1 MAVILPPY
9 QEDDRMLSGLAYPLW
24 PFICPIIFMGDKKNE
39 PFVHFHAIQALA
51 LGVIS
56 LAAAIAISIIT
67 FLLLWLLPS
76 SFVTFSGFVG
86 LTVFLVLTFAF
97 LFWFSVIIYIAWQA
111 SSGKFLH
118 LPFLG
123 KWAEEKMQTNLGIT
137 EADYATTMIGEKR
150 EVKIDPFDYESAL
163 ENAAQAGDSYAK
175 SELEALSGPEYTE
188 SEVIGDPESIEYSRR
203 GSGDISEYLQPEASS
218 VNATVTN
225 KAPSLTQQPTVSAP
239 ARGGFR
245 PLTPQSG
252 RRPVAQSV
260 APKSQPIV
268 PPIAPV
274 EQNEFKP
281 LATTIAREKTSHPA
295 TGGGTGVRFN
305 SDFSTPT
312 PTSANTEM
320 PYRQPQPNRNQSY
333 TSERPYHPGSRP
345 SVGQRSSFTPGLPT
359 RPQVERDPVSQQPP
373 SGEPDF
379 TPGIISRPAVRQSKR
394 TFQWNELDNGQ

>member
-24 PFICPIIFMGDKKNE
+24 PFICPIILMGEKKHE

-51 LGVIS
+51 LGVFS
-56 LAAAIAISIIT
+56 LAAAIVVSIVT

-111 SSGKFLH
+111 SSGNFLR

-123 KWAEEKMQTNLGIT
+123 QWAEEKMQTNLGIT

-150 EVKIDPFDYESAL
+150 EVKIDPFDYEAAL
-163 ENAAQAGDSYAK
+163 ENAAQAGDDYAK
-175 SELEALSGPEYTE
+175 SELEAANGPEYTE
-188 SEVIGDPESIEYSRR
+188 SEVVGDPESIEYSRR
-203 GSGDISEYLQPEASS
+203 GSGDISEYLQPEASAGR
-218 VNATVTN
+218 VVDVN
-225 KAPSLTQQPTVSAP
+225 KAPSRTQQPATSAP

-252 RRPVAQSV
+252 RRPLVQNTPP
-260 APKSQPIV
+260 APRPIV
-268 PPIAPV
+268 PPTAPS

-281 LATTIAREKTSHPA
+281 LATTIMRESTPQPQNSTS
-295 TGGGTGVRFN
+295 VRFN

-312 PTSANTEM
+312 STSAEM
-320 PYRQPQPNRNQSY
+320 PYRQPQPNRSQSY
-333 TSERPYHPGSRP
+333 ASERPYPPGSRP
-345 SVGQRSSFTPGLPT
+345 ATGQRDSFTPGLPT
-359 RPQVERDPVSQQPP
+359 RSQAERAPVSQQPP

-379 TPGIISRPAVRQSKR
+379 TPGIISRPAVRQSRR
-394 TFQWNELDNGQ
+394 TFQWNELDSGQ